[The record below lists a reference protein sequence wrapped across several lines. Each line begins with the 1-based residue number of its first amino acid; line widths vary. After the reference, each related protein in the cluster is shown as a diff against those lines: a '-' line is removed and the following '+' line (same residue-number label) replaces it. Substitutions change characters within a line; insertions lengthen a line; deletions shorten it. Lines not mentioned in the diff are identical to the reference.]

1 MYFQCQIGAPIKE
14 FSASDDYKMGN
25 RNQDRGIL
33 RNKMLLWLAYGRTQ
47 QLDQL
52 FPPGPTVCLHSI
64 LGPIMKE
71 HQQLFVSNKFESLVW
86 IIN

>member
-1 MYFQCQIGAPIKE
+1 
-14 FSASDDYKMGN
+14 
-25 RNQDRGIL
+25 
-33 RNKMLLWLAYGRTQ
+33 MLLWLAYGRTQ

-64 LGPIMKE
+64 LGPIKKE
-71 HQQLFVSNKFESLVW
+71 QQQLFVSNKFESLQW